1 MIHASFRN
9 LLLLP
14 LFFIALSGLAQNE
27 ITNEKELKEKYAE
40 YFNLNRETVYL
51 HLNKSTFLPKE
62 NIWFAA
68 YVVDQQQGLP
78 SLETTNLNV
87 ELYNS
92 QGEHLKTKTLF
103 INGGKGT
110 GFFELEPGEYR
121 PGNYFIKAST
131 SYMNNFKEDLSF
143 VVNFKI
149 AGENENKEIKSNY
162 ELHILPEGGH
172 LLADVQNTLGIKLIN
187 SVGNGVK
194 FKDAKIIGE
203 DNQIITTFK
212 SNRFGM
218 GKASFTP
225 ESTKSYKLQ
234 LTTSNGDVINRNI
247 EKAEETGLS
256 LTNNFLKDKLI
267 ISLKTNEKTL
277 SQIEKK
283 DFLVAIHKNGEM
295 RQYKFQF
302 PKGKTIAPIDISTDS
317 LFSGVNTIT
326 VFNEDFQPLLERLI
340 FNYSKIKRVHVNAK
354 QVTKAR
360 DSLKIQLNSKLDDI
374 KSNTLSISVLPAKT
388 NAYGTQQT
396 ILSEFLLEPYVKGE
410 VENSAYYFRKKTD
423 KRRRNYDLD
432 LLLLTQGWSKYS
444 WNNIFNETPKE
455 LYTAEKGFTI
465 NGTVNDKKVSEDQL
479 VFLQSD
485 NSSLFEILQLDDSKS
500 FEAENLYL
508 LDSAA
513 IHIGLARKNNRIK
526 KPAMYA
532 TVLPQKNASELDEVF
547 FKKEF
552 ENSGLKPEISTGSI
566 GNFIKNSEALDT
578 VVVKASSKTSKE
590 IAQKMGSMGQTE
602 IISEETGHAFTFFTN
617 YLKMRGFQVKRN
629 VGSGEL
635 LILSQRMG
643 KAYPPI
649 IFMDGVRM
657 QNYDFL
663 TQLRTSEVE
672 AVYINKSGGGI
683 MGPTGVGGVIKI
695 KTGQNYKSKDSEATY
710 NDSTFEFITENGF
723 ASDKEFYAPKYR
735 SYSNNLFED
744 YGVIHWI
751 GDTFLNQDGNT
762 SFKILDTQTPQIKIF
777 VEGMTENGALIS
789 EEINLETP

>member
-1 MIHASFRN
+1 MTYASFRN
-9 LLLLP
+9 LFLLP
-14 LFFIALSGLAQNE
+14 LFFIVFSGQAQNK
-27 ITNEKELKEKYAE
+27 ITNEKELKEKYTE
-40 YFNLNRETVYL
+40 YFSLNRETVYL

-68 YVVDQQQGLP
+68 YVVNQLQGLP
-78 SLETTNLNV
+78 SLETTNLNI

-92 QGEHLKTKTLF
+92 QGEHLETKTLF

-110 GFFELEPGEYR
+110 GFFELEPGKYR

-131 SYMNNFKEDLSF
+131 KYMNNFKEDLSF
-143 VVNFKI
+143 VANFKI
-149 AGENENKEIKSNY
+149 EGQNESNKIKANFD
-162 ELHILPEGGH
+162 LHILPEGGH

-187 SVGNGVK
+187 SAGDGVK
-194 FKDAKIIGE
+194 FKDAKIIGN
-203 DNQIITTFK
+203 DNQTITTFK

-218 GKASFTP
+218 GKANFTP
-225 ESTKSYKLQ
+225 ESGKSYKLQ

-277 SQIEKK
+277 SKIEKK
-283 DFLVAIHKNGEM
+283 DFLIAIHKNGEM

-317 LFSGVNTIT
+317 LFAGVNTIT

-340 FNYSKIKRVHVNAK
+340 FNYSKIKRVNVNAK

-360 DSLKIQLNSKLDDI
+360 DSLKIQLNSKLDNI
-374 KSNTLSISVLPAKT
+374 KSNTLSISVLPGNT
-388 NAYGTQQT
+388 SAYGTQQT

-455 LYTAEKGFTI
+455 LYPAEKGFTI
-465 NGTVNDKKVSEDQL
+465 NGTVNDKKVSQDQL

-500 FEAENLYL
+500 FKAKNLYL

-513 IHIGLARKNNRIK
+513 VNIGLAKKNNRIK

-532 TVLPQKNASELDEVF
+532 TVLPQKNASELDKF
-547 FKKEF
+547 FFRKEF
-552 ENSGLKPEISTGSI
+552 ENSGPKPGISNESI
-566 GNFIKNSEALDT
+566 DSFIKKSEALDT

-590 IAQKMGSMGQTE
+590 IAQKMNPMGKTE
-602 IISEETGHAFTFFTN
+602 MISEETGFTFFTS

-635 LILSQRMG
+635 IILSQRMG
-643 KAYPPI
+643 RAYPPI
-649 IFMDGVRM
+649 IFMDGVRL
-657 QNYDFL
+657 QNYNFL
-663 TQLRTSEVE
+663 GQLHLSEIE
-672 AVYINKSGGGI
+672 SVYINKTGGGI
-683 MGPTGVGGVIKI
+683 MGPTGIGGVIKI
-695 KTGQNYKSKDSEATY
+695 KTGENYTNKDSEATY

-751 GDTFLNQDGNT
+751 GYTFLNQDGNT
-762 SFKILDTQTPQIKIF
+762 SFKILDTQTSEIKIF

>member
-1 MIHASFRN
+1 MTYASIRN
-9 LLLLP
+9 LFLLP

-40 YFNLNRETVYL
+40 YFNLNREAVYL
-51 HLNKSTFLPKE
+51 HLNKSIFLPKE

-68 YVVDQQQGLP
+68 YVVNQQQGLP
-78 SLETTNLNV
+78 ALETTNLNV

-110 GFFELEPGEYR
+110 GFFEMEPGEYR

-131 SYMNNFKEDLSF
+131 KYMNNFKEDLSF
-143 VVNFKI
+143 VANFKI
-149 AGENENKEIKSNY
+149 AGQNETSESKPDY

-187 SVGNGVK
+187 SAGNGVK
-194 FKDAKIIGE
+194 FKDAKIIGD
-203 DNQIITTFK
+203 DNQTITTFK

-225 ESTKSYKLQ
+225 ESAKSYKLQ

-256 LTNNFLKDKLI
+256 LTSNFLKDKLI
-267 ISLKTNEKTL
+267 ISLRTNEKTL
-277 SQIEKK
+277 SKIEKK

-326 VFNEDFQPLLERLI
+326 IFNKDFQPLLERLI

-354 QVTKAR
+354 KATKAR
-360 DSLKIQLNSKLDDI
+360 DSLKIQLNSKLDSI
-374 KSNTLSISVLPAKT
+374 KSNTLSVSVLPGNT

-396 ILSEFLLEPYVKGE
+396 ILSEFLLEPHVKGE

-444 WNNIFNETPKE
+444 WNNIFNEAPKE
-455 LYTAEKGFTI
+455 LYPAEKGFTI
-465 NGTVNDKKVSEDQL
+465 NGTVNDKKVSQDQL

-485 NSSLFEILQLDDSKS
+485 NSSLFEILQLDDNKS
-500 FEAENLYL
+500 FKAKNLYL

-513 IHIGLARKNNRIK
+513 VNIGLAKKNNRIK

-547 FKKEF
+547 FKKKF
-552 ENSGLKPEISTGSI
+552 ENSGPKLGISNESI
-566 GNFIKNSEALDT
+566 DSFIKKSEALDT

-590 IAQKMGSMGQTE
+590 ITQKMNPMGKTE
-602 IISEETGHAFTFFTN
+602 IISEETGFTFFTS

-635 LILSQRMG
+635 IILSQRMG
-643 KAYPPI
+643 RAYPPI
-649 IFMDGVRM
+649 IFMDGVRL
-657 QNYDFL
+657 QNYNFL
-663 TQLRTSEVE
+663 GQLHLSEIE
-672 AVYINKSGGGI
+672 SVYINKTGGGI
-683 MGPTGVGGVIKI
+683 MGPTGIGGVIKI
-695 KTGQNYKSKDSEATY
+695 KTGENYTNKDSNKAY
-710 NDSTFEFITENGF
+710 NDSTLEFITENGF

-762 SFKILDTQTPQIKIF
+762 SFKILDTQTSQIKIF